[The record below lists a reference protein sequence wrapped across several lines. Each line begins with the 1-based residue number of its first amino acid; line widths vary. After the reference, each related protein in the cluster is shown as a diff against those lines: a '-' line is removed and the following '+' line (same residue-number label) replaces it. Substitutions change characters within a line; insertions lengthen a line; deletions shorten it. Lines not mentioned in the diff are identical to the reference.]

1 MQLKLLFKYLTKF
14 IALLAAAGN
23 TQNHSQ
29 MTDNMWKCEPCKK
42 TFKSNEQLQQH
53 KQAKQHKKNEKIF
66 IENNPDTSQ
75 SSMFKSFQ
83 VESKNTNL
91 ISVGNLLTML
101 KTNDNE
107 NGQESSHPPSSIA

>member
-1 MQLKLLFKYLTKF
+1 
-14 IALLAAAGN
+14 
-23 TQNHSQ
+23 

-66 IENNPDTSQ
+66 LENNPDTTH

-83 VESKNTNL
+83 VESKNTNV

-101 KTNDNE
+101 KTNNSNANNDGSDN
-107 NGQESSHPPSSIA
+107 NLAQSQS